1 MKDAMPK
8 VSQFKSRSESMQSQL
23 FSCQYL
29 YGVNSVYSVD
39 GCPGIGRVLRRVL
52 GRAGGVAGLTF
63 NPAAGSV
70 VINADELVAETKRA
84 GFT

>member
-1 MKDAMPK
+1 MP
-8 VSQFKSRSESMQSQL
+8 
-23 FSCQYL
+23 CQRFHNSNL
-29 YGVNSVYSVD
+29 VQNQCRVNSFLVSTYTESILFILWTVV
-39 GCPGIGRVLRRVL
+39 PGIGRVLRRVL

-63 NPAAGSV
+63 NLAAGSV

>member
-1 MKDAMPK
+1 
-8 VSQFKSRSESMQSQL
+8 MQSQL
-23 FSCQYL
+23 FSVSTYTESIL
-29 YGVNSVYSVD
+29 FILWTVV
-39 GCPGIGRVLRRVL
+39 PGIGRVLRRVL